1 MNTNKIKKISVKFPN
16 IVNRLDIDYEGKRLV
31 QKIPAFQDFNNKLKN
46 ININHIGDQFSSSSN
61 VHIGARHLPRIEGFN
76 CTWRNNETDPTHVYA
91 QFTFASGEEK
101 KVQRIID
108 KNNGVIIP
116 SRKDL
121 NQWSFDETNGSG
133 KTYQVENVHETIGR
147 II

>member
-31 QKIPAFQDFNNKLKN
+31 QKIPALNDINNQLKN
-46 ININHIGDQFSSSSN
+46 LNISHIGDQFSSSSS
-61 VHIGARHLPRIEGFN
+61 VSIGARYLPRIEGFN
-76 CTWRNNETDPTHVYA
+76 CTWRNDETDPTHVYA

-101 KVQRIID
+101 KVQKIID
-108 KNNGVIIP
+108 KNMGIIIP

-121 NQWSFDETNGSG
+121 NQWQFDETNLSG
-133 KTYQVENVHETIGR
+133 KVTQVENVHEYLR
-147 II
+147 

>member
-46 ININHIGDQFSSSSN
+46 ININHIGDQFSGSSN
-61 VHIGARHLPRIEGFN
+61 VHIGARYLPRIEGFN
-76 CTWRNNETDPTHVYA
+76 CTWRNDETDPTHVHA

-108 KNNGVIIP
+108 KNGGVIIP

-121 NQWSFDETNGSG
+121 NQWSFDETNSSG

-147 II
+147 VI